1 VLSWLTMYQPEA
13 EPLALRH
20 AMVTDEGS
28 ITPQGLLGAVIHT
41 VAVLAVR
48 VEPGGLNRAAGIG
61 RGAV

>member
-1 VLSWLTMYQPEA
+1 MYQPEA